1 MTQSLDVANAIG
13 LIEVTRHLPTIHG
26 SRVTSHVSGNA
37 SDAVINRM
45 RLNLPCKDEIVA
57 VKDSPIHGKGL
68 FAGRALR
75 LGEILLRM
83 DPDSFSQKKRHPW
96 NGRNRDVLPFFINHS
111 CDPNTALVFLASDK
125 AMSVIVTRAIASGAE
140 VTLDYC
146 LIELGGRRIP
156 CLCGTDKCRGSF
168 PVNLLGAE

>member
-1 MTQSLDVANAIG
+1 MTQLLNVASAIG
-13 LIEVTRHLPTIHG
+13 LIEVIRHFPTIPGGLVAPHTLG
-26 SRVTSHVSGNA
+26 RATDGLF
-37 SDAVINRM
+37 NR
-45 RLNLPCKDEIVA
+45 RSSNLPHEEEIVV

-75 LGEILLRM
+75 IGEILLRM

-111 CDPNTALVFLASDK
+111 CDPNTALVFLASDR
-125 AMSVIVTRAIASGAE
+125 AMSVIVTRAIASGTE

-156 CLCGTDKCRGSF
+156 CRCGTDKCRGSF